1 MEQAKKRDRKIM
13 ITDVALN
20 KVPLVQVPEFTQV
33 ECETIAAEHRTL
45 LRVAK
50 EKNHSNEVLSVV
62 SFKQVRRAMVL
73 GDEFSVDLRKSP
85 EAYGIF
91 ASAEPQE
98 ILLLHNHPSTNNFS
112 LPDIVTLLRYAQ
124 VKMMSVVTNQGD
136 VHILCKTVSF
146 EYDTAKEI
154 FNAVY
159 CRYQGS
165 EIGHHATVRRFLKEC
180 SKGGLAYVE
189 G

>member
-20 KVPLVQVPEFTQV
+20 KIPLVQVPEFTQV
-33 ECETIAAEHRTL
+33 ECEAIAAEHRML

-62 SFKQVRRAMVL
+62 SFKQVRRTIVL

-98 ILLLHNHPSTNNFS
+98 ILLLHNHPSTSNFS
-112 LPDIVTLLRYAQ
+112 LMDIVTLLRYAQ

-136 VHILCKTVSF
+136 VRVLCKTFEF
-146 EYDTAKEI
+146 EYEKAKAI
-154 FNAVY
+154 FNALY
-159 CRYQGS
+159 CRYPGG

-180 SKGGLAYVE
+180 RKGGLAYVE

>member
-33 ECETIAAEHRTL
+33 ECETVAAEHRTL

-98 ILLLHNHPSTNNFS
+98 ILLLHIIP
-112 LPDIVTLLRYAQ
+112 AQ
-124 VKMMSVVTNQGD
+124 T
-136 VHILCKTVSF
+136 
-146 EYDTAKEI
+146 I
-154 FNAVY
+154 FP
-159 CRYQGS
+159 CRIS
-165 EIGHHATVRRFLKEC
+165 
-180 SKGGLAYVE
+180 
-189 G
+189 

>member
-33 ECETIAAEHRTL
+33 ECETVAAEHRTL

-73 GDEFSVDLRKSP
+73 G
-85 EAYGIF
+85 EA
-91 ASAEPQE
+91 
-98 ILLLHNHPSTNNFS
+98 
-112 LPDIVTLLRYAQ
+112 
-124 VKMMSVVTNQGD
+124 
-136 VHILCKTVSF
+136 
-146 EYDTAKEI
+146 AKEGLLMLKVELPQI
-154 FNAVY
+154 KD
-159 CRYQGS
+159 Q
-165 EIGHHATVRRFLKEC
+165 ATREELDEMVKQMMQEKQPLDLKQAMTVETAPKEAIPILYREACKISRRQRTFPSFDEDENR
-180 SKGGLAYVE
+180 SKP
-189 G
+189 

>member
-73 GDEFSVDLRKSP
+73 G
-85 EAYGIF
+85 EA
-91 ASAEPQE
+91 
-98 ILLLHNHPSTNNFS
+98 
-112 LPDIVTLLRYAQ
+112 
-124 VKMMSVVTNQGD
+124 
-136 VHILCKTVSF
+136 
-146 EYDTAKEI
+146 AKEGLLMLKVELPQI
-154 FNAVY
+154 KD
-159 CRYQGS
+159 Q
-165 EIGHHATVRRFLKEC
+165 ATREELDEMVKQMMQEKQPLDLKQA
-180 SKGGLAYVE
+180 LTVE
-189 G
+189 TAPKEVVPILYRET